1 MNNDNPFASPETEL
15 EPPIPV
21 GEDFAFY
28 FDSPWRYMVHFWAG
42 FSLFFLLFIGIGFI
56 PILGLVVGITGI
68 MRLRKPAITMNADH
82 LITIPLI
89 GGQQKIYL
97 WRELPELTSVSEDAL
112 TVKDVDGQYK
122 DVSLTFMKAETKRK
136 AIKEALN
143 YYRLAKETRG
153 E

>member
-1 MNNDNPFASPETEL
+1 MRNENPFESPETEL
-15 EPPIPV
+15 APPIPV

-28 FDSPWRYMVHFWAG
+28 FDSSWRYFTHVWAG
-42 FSLFFLLFIGIGFI
+42 FSLFHLLFIGIGFL
-56 PILGLVVGITGI
+56 PILGLVVGITGVL
-68 MRLRKPAITMNADH
+68 RLRKPAITMNADH

-89 GGQQKIYL
+89 GGQQRIYL
-97 WRELPELTSVSEDAL
+97 WRKLHELTSVSEDAL

-122 DVSLTFMKAETKRK
+122 DVSLTFMKAETKRN

-143 YYRLAKETRG
+143 YYRLAKETPA